1 MQFLYDAESVE
12 LDELANKLTALL
24 QHIDQR
30 PSVVGDGNYLYKLDP
45 SKMADPLFNYYQFNS
60 QYPSSGSIVMNVTE
74 NDTLQ
79 QYVLKITSNQ
89 ACSILVDMKE
99 ILSDSD
105 SVLHFISNKRYIFNM
120 KMPVLT
126 YSVCEHGPLLIHQ
139 ASHCLFDFVDQL
151 HQVLDTIHSKGVE
164 HCDLHLEN
172 ICFRLAH
179 NQFRIVLID
188 LELAQL
194 SNALHWKDVFDDRKT
209 SCMYNKINDVA
220 SIDFLQL
227 GYMILWVHYYDSLK
241 RNHSALSH
249 YDLYHSMH
257 TYDDNEMPLKNSD
270 RFIAS
275 LINNGVYGDIS
286 DSTLLAE
293 TCHSTPLQDVLGTFA
308 ATPGPSGPNAAE
320 AYADPLN
327 MEVSVDVQHPLP
339 LAATEVTRGRGVRG
353 RPRLTGRG
361 VAQRHPFNQEA
372 NENPAPLLRVAAV
385 GEPEGAGPPPAA
397 ESESRAIRR
406 REVPDSP
413 AGLPAKRQR
422 RRPTT

>member
-45 SKMADPLFNYYQFNS
+45 SKMADPLFNYYQFNI

-79 QYVLKITSNQ
+79 RYVLKITSNQ

-99 ILSDSD
+99 ILSDID

-164 HCDLHLEN
+164 HCDLRLEN

-194 SNALHWKDVFDDRKT
+194 SNALRWKDVFDDRKT
-209 SCMYNKINDVA
+209 SCMYNNINDVA

-275 LINNGVYGDIS
+275 LINNGKFFYSMGIM
-286 DSTLLAE
+286 
-293 TCHSTPLQDVLGTFA
+293 
-308 ATPGPSGPNAAE
+308 
-320 AYADPLN
+320 Y
-327 MEVSVDVQHPLP
+327 
-339 LAATEVTRGRGVRG
+339 
-353 RPRLTGRG
+353 
-361 VAQRHPFNQEA
+361 
-372 NENPAPLLRVAAV
+372 
-385 GEPEGAGPPPAA
+385 
-397 ESESRAIRR
+397 
-406 REVPDSP
+406 
-413 AGLPAKRQR
+413 
-422 RRPTT
+422 